1 MANKNQPE
9 RWESVIFAAALAL
22 AGTLFLF
29 DKLGA
34 FSWMSMVFSQDV
46 LHFAPVFL
54 AVIGVSL
61 VLADGGP
68 KSEGRNQRRPSRRPL

>member
-29 DKLGA
+29 DKLA
-34 FSWMSMVFSQDV
+34 SFPWMSTLLSQDV
-46 LHFAPVFL
+46 LRFAPVFL

-61 VLADGGP
+61 VLADPGA
-68 KSEGRNQRRPSRRPL
+68 KSEGRNQHRPSRRPL